1 MSPSLGPHRIWI
13 APKPL
18 YRRRSRWRVLFR
30 GHDALYAEAGRLR
43 LRVFKPKTVIPIELG
58 VLLAVSVALF
68 LNSVVWRSRPG
79 WLSVVFVLAMIACLV
94 INSWR
99 GRPRT

>member
-30 GHDALYAEAGRLR
+30 GHDALYVEAGRLR
-43 LRVFKPKTVIPIELG
+43 LRVFKPQTVIRAELL

-68 LNSVVWRSRPG
+68 LHSVIWHSRPG
-79 WLSVVFVLAMIACLV
+79 WLSVAFVLAMCGCLAV
-94 INSWR
+94 SAWR
-99 GRPRT
+99 GRPR